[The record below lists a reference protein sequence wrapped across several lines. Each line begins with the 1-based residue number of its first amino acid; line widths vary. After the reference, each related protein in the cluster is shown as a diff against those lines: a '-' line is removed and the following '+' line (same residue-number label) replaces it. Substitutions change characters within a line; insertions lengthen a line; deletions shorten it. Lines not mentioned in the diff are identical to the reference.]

1 MTAFAAPAAASQRL
15 RDSPWAGVAAAV
27 AVVAAVTVALYPLQ
41 QVDPGVSS
49 GVLYVLGV
57 LGLSFTWGLRLGLV
71 TSIASALALWIFHTG
86 PSAGVHS
93 VEAQDI
99 AAISV
104 LLVTEIVAA
113 VIADRARSRVQDAE
127 ERLALEAEL
136 RLREVERARLEEVR
150 ASRARVIAAGD
161 AERKRVVRDL
171 HDGAQQQLVHTV
183 IRLKLTQRALENGAQ
198 DEGLALVGQ
207 ALAHAEGAVTELR
220 DLSHGILPAALLH
233 GGLPAAIEAL
243 ADRTQIPV
251 AVDVFEG
258 RLAPA
263 VEATAYFVVAEALT
277 NVAKHSGAGRA
288 AASAVIDDRC
298 LVLTVSDDG
307 GGGAHDGGS
316 GLTGLR
322 DRLAALCGE
331 LWVSDRDGGGTVV
344 RATIPL
350 AR

>member
-1 MTAFAAPAAASQRL
+1 MTHV
-15 RDSPWAGVAAAV
+15 RDSQWAGAAAAV
-27 AVVAAVTVALYPLQ
+27 AVVAAVTAVLYPLQ
-41 QVDPGVSS
+41 ELDPGVSS

-57 LGLSFTWGLRLGLV
+57 LVLSVTWGLRLGLA
-71 TSIASALALWIFHTG
+71 TSFASALALWIFHTS
-86 PSAGVHS
+86 PSAGLDS
-93 VEAQDI
+93 IEAQDI
-99 AAISV
+99 AAIAV

-127 ERLALEAEL
+127 ERLALAAVRGL
-136 RLREVERARLEEVR
+136 RLVAGARILVVR
-150 ASRARVIAAGD
+150 ASRAGVIAGGA

-183 IRLKLTQRALENGAQ
+183 IRLKLTQRALERGDGA
-198 DEGLALVGQ
+198 EGLALVTQ
-207 ALAHAEGAVTELR
+207 ALSHAEGAVTELR

-243 ADRTQIPV
+243 ADRTSIPV
-251 AVDVFEG
+251 AVEVFEG

-277 NVAKHSGAGRA
+277 NVAKHSGATRA
-288 AASAVIDDRC
+288 EACAVIDDRC

-307 GGGAHDGGS
+307 HGGARDGGN

-322 DRLAALCGE
+322 DRLAALSGQ
-331 LWVSDRDGGGTVV
+331 LRVGDRDGGGTVL

-350 AR
+350 AA